1 MTTLATDPCEVCAD
15 YSFVQ
20 DVPPYW
26 VCNASPTLDFEC
38 DRWFAVEE
46 LEDLAVKFAYN
57 LATTCRHVPAEARLT
72 LAQVIAEG
80 INDAL
85 TGVDSRL
92 DIAAFLVLSGFGDGG
107 ES

>member
-1 MTTLATDPCEVCAD
+1 MTSLATDPCEQCAD

-46 LEDLAVKFAYN
+46 LEDLAVKFA
-57 LATTCRHVPAEARLT
+57 
-72 LAQVIAEG
+72 
-80 INDAL
+80 
-85 TGVDSRL
+85 
-92 DIAAFLVLSGFGDGG
+92 
-107 ES
+107 

>member
-1 MTTLATDPCEVCAD
+1 MTTLATDPCENCAD

-46 LEDLAVKFAYN
+46 LEDILVFLAYR
-57 LATTCRHVPAEARLT
+57 LANQARHVTADVRRT
-72 LAQVIAEG
+72 LAEEVAEG
-80 INDAL
+80 FRTAL
-85 TGVDSRL
+85 ESLDSRL
-92 DIAAFLVLSGFGDGG
+92 DIAAFLVLCGVEGEGG
-107 ES
+107 S